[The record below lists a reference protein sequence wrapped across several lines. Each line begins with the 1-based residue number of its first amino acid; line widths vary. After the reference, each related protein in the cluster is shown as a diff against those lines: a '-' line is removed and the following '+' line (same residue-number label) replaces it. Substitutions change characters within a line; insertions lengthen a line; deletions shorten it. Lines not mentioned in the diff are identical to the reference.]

1 MNRSKMGATSKT
13 DAVVQPRKSLT
24 MVAYEILEEL
34 ITTLKLEPGAILSE
48 AALVDQLSIGRTPI
62 REALQRLER
71 EGLIVILPRK
81 GIQVTDVNPRKH
93 LLLLELRRELEKL
106 LARTGALR
114 ATEAERLQFVSI
126 ADDMENTVGGE
137 DHVGFMRLDYE
148 LNQLIAR
155 AGHNEYASRAIGLIQ
170 GLGRRFWFMHK
181 EEAADLK
188 LAVQLHAT
196 LARSIARGTPTD
208 TEQAVNALL
217 NYLEK
222 FTRTTVD
229 PSLLSR

>member
-1 MNRSKMGATSKT
+1 
-13 DAVVQPRKSLT
+13 
-24 MVAYEILEEL
+24 
-34 ITTLKLEPGAILSE
+34 
-48 AALVDQLSIGRTPI
+48 
-62 REALQRLER
+62 
-71 EGLIVILPRK
+71 
-81 GIQVTDVNPRKH
+81 
-93 LLLLELRRELEKL
+93 
-106 LARTGALR
+106 
-114 ATEAERLQFVSI
+114 
-126 ADDMENTVGGE
+126 
-137 DHVGFMRLDYE
+137 
-148 LNQLIAR
+148 
-155 AGHNEYASRAIGLIQ
+155 
-170 GLGRRFWFMHK
+170 MHK